1 MQVDPAIA
9 SLRSHRA
16 PQPCVDAALAL
27 WQRCEPAAGVLADLA
42 AYGAGAALDDLAALS
57 AVVNDCGPAHALV
70 QGLIVPVM
78 EALRAE
84 PLAQLP
90 FGTSAMPGL
99 ARIRLAASG
108 RAALTLAAF
117 APRPPAPARSVL
129 FEDGEAHEIVLAGS
143 ASAALY
149 RLSGDAI
156 AATCIACHPATRM
169 IRKDGRSARHILAV
183 AQPLL
188 VLQLTREAAAPG
200 PAHEHALPGGAL
212 LKTIS
217 GSKRASQQ
225 MMALA
230 VLGALEHRPAL
241 AAMEHLACNRS
252 AERDLRWEAL
262 RQVLGL
268 DTAAGMALLVRLA
281 GQSDDALAG
290 PAARL
295 RCDLLAAQP
304 ALAML
309 EPA

>member
-9 SLRSHRA
+9 LLRSQRA
-16 PQPCVDAALAL
+16 PQRRVDAALAL
-27 WQRCEPAAGVLADLA
+27 WQAQEPAAGVLADLA
-42 AYGAGAALDDLAALS
+42 AYGAGAALDGLAALS
-57 AVVNDCGPAHALV
+57 AVLVAPAKAEALV
-70 QGLIVPVM
+70 QGLMAPLI
-78 EALRAE
+78 EALQAE

-99 ARIRLAASG
+99 ARIRMAQSG
-108 RAALTLAAF
+108 RAALTLSAF
-117 APRPPAPARSVL
+117 APRPAAPARSVL
-129 FEDGEAHEIVLAGS
+129 FEDGEAHEIVLAGA

-149 RLSGDAI
+149 QLTGDGLAETRI
-156 AATCIACHPATRM
+156 DCRPATRM
-169 IRKDGRSARHILAV
+169 IRKDGRSARQILAV

-188 VLQLTREAAAPG
+188 VLQLTREAADPG
-200 PAHEHALPGGAL
+200 PAREYALPGGAL

-241 AAMEHLACNRS
+241 AAMADLASNR
-252 AERDLRWEAL
+252 AADRDLRWEAL

-268 DTAAGMALLVRLA
+268 DAAAGIALLTRLA
-281 GQSDDALAG
+281 ANDGDALAG
-290 PAARL
+290 PAAKL
-295 RCDLLAAQP
+295 RRDLLAAQP